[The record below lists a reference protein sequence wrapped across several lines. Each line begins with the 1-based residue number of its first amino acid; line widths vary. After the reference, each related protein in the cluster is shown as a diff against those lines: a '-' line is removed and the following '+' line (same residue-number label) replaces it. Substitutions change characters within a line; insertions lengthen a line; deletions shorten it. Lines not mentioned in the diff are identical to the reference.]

1 MELKVLLVGSSG
13 FIGKQIHFEMLQQQ
27 WEVFELNR
35 SFSGGEGFFNTDA
48 VRALLYSEK
57 FECIISTAWT
67 TSHAT
72 YKESATNLDF
82 ESATENLAVEAKACE
97 IPIFVS
103 LGSSAEYGLS
113 NLEADSIDSMLRPTD
128 LYSHSKLNTYLSLT
142 NIFKDSSTRF
152 IWPRI
157 FQPYG
162 YGQDSKR
169 FIPYLISCFASQ
181 SPPKINNPHHIY
193 DWINVKDVA
202 KAIVFLIRSELGG
215 AVDVG
220 TGIGTS
226 NIDLANLILRNMGS
240 GNILSVPP
248 SNNEVQGLV
257 MSRRSLLLDRGW
269 KPSISLNSGIRDLI
283 EPKL

>member
-1 MELKVLLVGSSG
+1 MEVKVLLVGSSG
-13 FIGKQIHFEMLQQQ
+13 FIGKQIHFEVLQQQ
-27 WEVFELNR
+27 WQVFELNR
-35 SFSGGEGFFNTDA
+35 SFSGGQGIFGKDA
-48 VRALLYSEK
+48 VRTLLSSKK
-57 FECIISTAWT
+57 FDCVISTAWT
-67 TSHAT
+67 TSYAT
-72 YKESATNLDF
+72 YRESASNLDF
-82 ESATENLAVEAKACE
+82 ESATVNLAVEARACD

-103 LGSSAEYGLS
+103 LGSSAEYGVS
-113 NLEADSIDSMLRPTD
+113 NLEADSIDSTLRSTD
-128 LYSHSKLNTYLSLT
+128 LYSRSKINTFISLT
-142 NIFKDSSTRF
+142 DIFKDSSTRF

-169 FIPYLISCFASQ
+169 FIPYLISCFASK
-181 SPPKINNPHHIY
+181 SLPKINNPHHIY

-202 KAIVFLIRSELGG
+202 EAIVFLVRSELGG

-240 GNILSVPP
+240 ENSLGVPP
-248 SNNEVQGLV
+248 SNNQVQGLV
-257 MSRRSLLLDRGW
+257 MSNKSILLDRGW

-283 EPKL
+283 DPK